1 LSPAL
6 SDSGT
11 QRKGFSQKKDI
22 DYKETFSSIS
32 MKDSFQIIIALVTY
46 LDLELHQINIKITF
60 LNDKLDETVYMV
72 QPPQFEMGD
81 QKSMVFQLN
90 KFIYGLK

>member
-1 LSPAL
+1 
-6 SDSGT
+6 
-11 QRKGFSQKKDI
+11 
-22 DYKETFSSIS
+22 

>member
-1 LSPAL
+1 
-6 SDSGT
+6 
-11 QRKGFSQKKDI
+11 
-22 DYKETFSSIS
+22 

-46 LDLELHQINIKITF
+46 LDLELHQINVKIAF
-60 LNDKLDETVYMV
+60 LNDKLDEIVYMV

-81 QKSMVFQLN
+81 QKSMVFQLK